1 MINSNPIAV
10 DRSGNVFMSSFTNRV
25 RDENATNTILK
36 FDEGIRMSTFV
47 GQSLRGS
54 QDGVGEEA
62 TFYGPKGIVY
72 FNRFLFVVDTHN
84 YKIRK
89 ISADGTVTT
98 FAGNGTKEIRDGTG
112 TEAGFKVIR
121 CITVDPTGNLYVA
134 DDAGTVIRKI
144 TPAGVVTTLNIDS
157 SSLDE
162 NSEFDEIDYLAADR
176 SGNLYFTSF
185 GSHCI
190 YKITG
195 NTVSILAG
203 NKTTARFRDGTGNE
217 ANFNEPTGI
226 VVGRDGNIYV
236 ADLNNH
242 RIRKI
247 TPAGVVT
254 TLAGD
259 GGDRNTD
266 GVGSEA
272 SFNGPMHLAFH
283 PLDAHA
289 DILYVVEGDDADLA
303 IRLVDVESGFTG
315 TLFSADDEEEDE
327 EDDFFPQTPP
337 PPPQTPPPAYL
348 TPPENPP
355 SKDIESGSG
364 DVISSDDIEEGSIVG
379 QIVGEG
385 GTIAKSSYY
394 FANSLNNL
402 WSQGLS
408 KFIDPYTRK
417 PIKNV
422 NWYKA
427 HLVPAGSL
435 GGRKKTRKTSVLT
448 TRKVK
453 KSKRTTF
460 RKKRNQIRKLKK
472 SRKQ

>member
-10 DRSGNVFMSSFTNRV
+10 DRNGSVYMSSFTNRIV
-25 RDENATNTILK
+25 NEDINNTILK
-36 FDEGIRMSTFV
+36 FSQGIHVSTFV
-47 GQSLRGS
+47 GQSPRGS
-54 QDGVGEEA
+54 QDGVGTQA
-62 TFYGPKGIVY
+62 TFYGPKHIVY
-72 FNRFLFVVDTHN
+72 FNRFLFVVDIWN

-98 FAGNGTKEIRDGTG
+98 FAGNGSVGLRDGTG
-112 TEAGFKVIR
+112 TGASFKIMR

-134 DDAGTVIRKI
+134 DNAGHAIRKI
-144 TPAGVVTTLNIDS
+144 TSAGVVSTLNIDS
-157 SSLDE
+157 TSLDE
-162 NSEFDEIDYLAADR
+162 NSDFDEFDYIAADG

-185 GSHCI
+185 GANCI

-195 NTVSILAG
+195 STVSILAG
-203 NKTTARFRDGTGNE
+203 NKSVAGYADGTGNE
-217 ANFNEPTGI
+217 AKFNEPTGI

-236 ADLNNH
+236 ADFNNH

-254 TLAGD
+254 TVAGD
-259 GGDRNTD
+259 GNQRNTD
-266 GVGSEA
+266 GVGREA

-283 PLDAHA
+283 PRDH
-289 DILYVVEGDDADLA
+289 DILYVVEGDDVDLA
-303 IRLVDVESGFTG
+303 IRFVDVGSGFSG
-315 TLFSADDEEEDE
+315 TLFSDGDEEEDE
-327 EDDFFPQTPP
+327 SEEYESEDDESLNQTPQTPD
-337 PPPQTPPPAYL
+337 YL
-348 TPPENPP
+348 TPPTNPP
-355 SKDIESGSG
+355 SKDIETGSG

-394 FANSLNNL
+394 FPNSLNNL
-402 WSQGLS
+402 WNQGLS

-435 GGRKKTRKTSVLT
+435 GGRKKTRK
-448 TRKVK
+448 
-453 KSKRTTF
+453 SKPKRRVTF
-460 RKKRNQIRKLKK
+460 RKKRIQIGKSKK
-472 SRKQ
+472 SRK

>member
-47 GQSLRGS
+47 GQSPRGS
-54 QDGVGEEA
+54 QDGVGTQA

-72 FNRFLFVVDTHN
+72 FDTFLFVVDTFN

-98 FAGNGTKEIRDGTG
+98 FAGNGTKEIINGTG
-112 TEAGFKVIR
+112 TGASFKVIR
-121 CITVDPTGNLYVA
+121 CITVDPSGNLYVA
-134 DDAGTVIRKI
+134 DDVGTVIRKI
-144 TPAGVVTTLNIDS
+144 TPAGFVTTLNIDS

-185 GSHCI
+185 GAHCI

-195 NTVSILAG
+195 SKVSILAG
-203 NKTTARFRDGTGNE
+203 NKSVAEYADGTGNE
-217 ANFNEPTGI
+217 AKFNEPTGV

-236 ADLNNH
+236 ADFNNH
-242 RIRKI
+242 LIRKI
-247 TPAGVVT
+247 TPEGVVT

-259 GGDRNTD
+259 GNQRNTD
-266 GVGSEA
+266 GVGREA

-315 TLFSADDEEEDE
+315 TLFSDGDEEEDE
-327 EDDFFPQTPP
+327 EDDESEDDESLNQTPP
-337 PPPQTPPPAYL
+337 DYL
-348 TPPENPP
+348 TPPENPDP
-355 SKDIESGSG
+355 KNIESGSA
-364 DVISSDDIEEGSIVG
+364 DVITSDNIEEGSIVG

-394 FANSLNNL
+394 FPTSLKSL
-402 WSQGLS
+402 WEQ
-408 KFIDPYTRK
+408 KAFKDPYTRK
-417 PIKNV
+417 PIVGV

-435 GGRKKTRKTSVLT
+435 GGRKKTRK
-448 TRKVK
+448 VK
-453 KSKRTTF
+453 KSKRKTF
-460 RKKRNQIRKLKK
+460 RKKRISKK
-472 SRKQ
+472 SRKQKQ

>member
-10 DRSGNVFMSSFTNRV
+10 DRDGTVFMSNFTNRV

-36 FDEGIRMSTFV
+36 FDEGIDVSTFV
-47 GQSLRGS
+47 GQTPRGS
-54 QDGVGEEA
+54 QDGVGTQA

-72 FNRFLFVVDTHN
+72 FNRFLFVVDTFN

-134 DDAGTVIRKI
+134 DDVGTVIRKI
-144 TPAGVVTTLNIDS
+144 TPAGVVTTLTIDS

-162 NSEFDEIDYLAADR
+162 NSEFDEIDYLAADG

-203 NKTTARFRDGTGNE
+203 NKSVARFRDGTGNE
-217 ANFNEPTGI
+217 ANFNEPTGV

-254 TLAGD
+254 TLAGN

-289 DILYVVEGDDADLA
+289 DILYVVEGDDVDLA

-315 TLFSADDEEEDE
+315 TLFSADDENEPE
-327 EDDFFPQTPP
+327 EDDLFPQTPP

-355 SKDIESGSG
+355 LKDIEAG
-364 DVISSDDIEEGSIVG
+364 SSDGITLGEIEEGSVVG

-385 GTIAKSSYY
+385 GTIARKSYY
-394 FANSLNNL
+394 FPTSLENL
-402 WSQGLS
+402 WQQGPSMFL
-408 KFIDPYTRK
+408 DPTTRK
-417 PIKNV
+417 KIVDVK
-422 NWYKA
+422 WYKA
-427 HLVPAGSL
+427 HLVPEGTL
-435 GGRKKTRKTSVLT
+435 GGRKKTRKS
-448 TRKVK
+448 K

-460 RKKRNQIRKLKK
+460 RKKRIQIRKSKK
-472 SRKQ
+472 SRKQTR

>member
-1 MINSNPIAV
+1 M
-10 DRSGNVFMSSFTNRV
+10 
-25 RDENATNTILK
+25 
-36 FDEGIRMSTFV
+36 
-47 GQSLRGS
+47 
-54 QDGVGEEA
+54 
-62 TFYGPKGIVY
+62 
-72 FNRFLFVVDTHN
+72 
-84 YKIRK
+84 
-89 ISADGTVTT
+89 
-98 FAGNGTKEIRDGTG
+98 
-112 TEAGFKVIR
+112 
-121 CITVDPTGNLYVA
+121 
-134 DDAGTVIRKI
+134 
-144 TPAGVVTTLNIDS
+144 
-157 SSLDE
+157 
-162 NSEFDEIDYLAADR
+162 
-176 SGNLYFTSF
+176 YFTSF

-195 NTVSILAG
+195 NTVSIVAG

-217 ANFNEPTGI
+217 ANFNEPTGV

-303 IRLVDVESGFTG
+303 IRLVDVGTGFTE
-315 TLFSADDEEEDE
+315 TLFPDDDEEEEEE
-327 EDDFFPQTPP
+327 EDDESLN
-337 PPPQTPPPAYL
+337 PPPAYL

-355 SKDIESGSG
+355 SKDIETGSG

-379 QIVGEG
+379 QIIGEG

-394 FANSLNNL
+394 FPNSLNNL
-402 WSQGLS
+402 WNQGLS

-427 HLVPAGSL
+427 HLVPVGSL
-435 GGRKKTRKTSVLT
+435 GGRRK

-453 KSKRTTF
+453 KSKRKTF
-460 RKKRNQIRKLKK
+460 RKKRNTKK
-472 SRKQ
+472 SRKQNQ

>member
-1 MINSNPIAV
+1 MRFINSNPIAV
-10 DRSGNVFMSSFTNRV
+10 DRSGTVFMSNFTNRV

-36 FDEGIRMSTFV
+36 FVEGIHVSTFV
-47 GQSLRGS
+47 GQSPRGS

-72 FNRFLFVVDTHN
+72 FNRFLFVVDTFN

-144 TPAGVVTTLNIDS
+144 TPAGVVTTLTIDS
-157 SSLDE
+157 SNLDE

-190 YKITG
+190 YKLTG

-315 TLFSADDEEEDE
+315 TLFSYGDEEEDE
-327 EDDFFPQTPP
+327 EDDDFFPQT

-355 SKDIESGSG
+355 LKDIETGSG

-394 FANSLNNL
+394 FPNSLNNL
-402 WSQGLS
+402 WNQGLS

-427 HLVPAGSL
+427 HLVPVGSL
-435 GGRKKTRKTSVLT
+435 GGRR

-453 KSKRTTF
+453 NSKRKTF
-460 RKKRNQIRKLKK
+460 RKKRTQIRKPKK
-472 SRKQ
+472 LSK

>member
-47 GQSLRGS
+47 GQSPRGS
-54 QDGVGEEA
+54 QDGVGTQA

-72 FNRFLFVVDTHN
+72 FDRFLFVVDTFN

-162 NSEFDEIDYLAADR
+162 SLQFDEIDYLAVDR
-176 SGNLYFTSF
+176 TGNLYFTSF

-203 NKTTARFRDGTGNE
+203 NKSVARFRDGTGNE
-217 ANFNEPTGI
+217 ANFNEPTGV

-236 ADLNNH
+236 ADFNNH
-242 RIRKI
+242 CIRKI

-259 GGDRNTD
+259 GNQRNTD
-266 GVGSEA
+266 GVGREA

-289 DILYVVEGDDADLA
+289 YILYIVEGDDADLA

-315 TLFSADDEEEDE
+315 TLFSDDDEEEDE
-327 EDDFFPQTPP
+327 EEDDESEDDESLN
-337 PPPQTPPPAYL
+337 PPPAYL

-394 FANSLNNL
+394 FPNSLNNL
-402 WSQGLS
+402 WNQGLS

-435 GGRKKTRKTSVLT
+435 GGRKKTRK
-448 TRKVK
+448 VK

>member
-1 MINSNPIAV
+1 MINANPIAV
-10 DRSGNVFMSSFTNRV
+10 DRNGNVYMSSFTNRV
-25 RDENATNTILK
+25 RDENSNNTILK
-36 FDEGIRMSTFV
+36 FDEGIHVSTFV
-47 GQSLRGS
+47 GQSPRGS
-54 QDGVGEEA
+54 QDGLGEEA
-62 TFYGPKGIVY
+62 TFYGAKGIVY
-72 FNRFLFVVDTHN
+72 FNRFLFVVDTFN

-112 TEAGFKVIR
+112 TGASFKVIR
-121 CITVDPTGNLYVA
+121 CITVDQTGNLYVA
-134 DDAGTVIRKI
+134 DDAGSVIRKI

-157 SSLDE
+157 TSLDE

-176 SGNLYFTSF
+176 TGNLYFTSF
-185 GSHCI
+185 GASCI

-195 NTVSILAG
+195 STVSILAG
-203 NKTTARFRDGTGNE
+203 NKSVAGYADGTGNE
-217 ANFNEPTGI
+217 AKFNEPTGI

-236 ADLNNH
+236 ADFNNH

-247 TPAGVVT
+247 TPTGIVT
-254 TLAGD
+254 TVAGD
-259 GGDRNTD
+259 GNQRNTD
-266 GVGSEA
+266 GVGREA

-283 PLDAHA
+283 PLDDHA

-303 IRLVDVESGFTG
+303 IRLVDVGTGFTE
-315 TLFSADDEEEDE
+315 TLFPDDDEEEEEE
-327 EDDFFPQTPP
+327 EDDESLN
-337 PPPQTPPPAYL
+337 PPPAYL

-355 SKDIESGSG
+355 SKDIETGSG

-379 QIVGEG
+379 QIIGEG

-394 FANSLNNL
+394 FPNSLNNL
-402 WSQGLS
+402 WNQGLS

-427 HLVPAGSL
+427 HLVPVGSL
-435 GGRKKTRKTSVLT
+435 GGRRK

-453 KSKRTTF
+453 KSKRKTF
-460 RKKRNQIRKLKK
+460 RKKRNTKK
-472 SRKQ
+472 SRKQNQ

>member
-1 MINSNPIAV
+1 MRFINSNPIAV
-10 DRSGNVFMSSFTNRV
+10 DRNGTVFMSSFTNRV

-36 FDEGIRMSTFV
+36 FLEGIHVSTFV

-89 ISADGTVTT
+89 ISADGIVTT

-144 TPAGVVTTLNIDS
+144 TPAGVVTTLDIDFT
-157 SSLDE
+157 SLDE
-162 NSEFDEIDYLAADR
+162 SLQFDEIDYLAVDR

-203 NKTTARFRDGTGNE
+203 NKTTARFRDGTGNQ
-217 ANFNEPTGI
+217 ANFNEPTGV

-315 TLFSADDEEEDE
+315 TLFSYGDEEEDE
-327 EDDFFPQTPP
+327 EDDDFFPQTPP
-337 PPPQTPPPAYL
+337 PPPQTPPPSYL

-394 FANSLNNL
+394 FPNSLNNL
-402 WSQGLS
+402 WNQGLS

-435 GGRKKTRKTSVLT
+435 GGRKKTRK
-448 TRKVK
+448 VK
-453 KSKRTTF
+453 NSKRKTF
-460 RKKRNQIRKLKK
+460 RKKRIQIGKSKK
-472 SRKQ
+472 PSK

>member
-47 GQSLRGS
+47 GQSPRGS
-54 QDGVGEEA
+54 QDGVGTQA

-72 FNRFLFVVDTHN
+72 FDRFLFVVDTFN

-176 SGNLYFTSF
+176 TRNLYFTSF

-203 NKTTARFRDGTGNE
+203 NKSVAGYTDGTGNE

-236 ADLNNH
+236 ADFNNH
-242 RIRKI
+242 CIRKI

-259 GGDRNTD
+259 GNQRNTD
-266 GVGSEA
+266 GVGREA

-289 DILYVVEGDDADLA
+289 YILYIVEGDDADLA

-315 TLFSADDEEEDE
+315 TLFSADDENEPEEDD
-327 EDDFFPQTPP
+327 DDFFPQTPP

-348 TPPENPP
+348 TPPTNPP

-394 FANSLNNL
+394 FPNSLNNL
-402 WSQGLS
+402 WNQGLS

-435 GGRKKTRKTSVLT
+435 GGRKKTRK
-448 TRKVK
+448 VK

>member
-1 MINSNPIAV
+1 MRFINSNPIAV
-10 DRSGNVFMSSFTNRV
+10 DRNGTVFMSNFTNRV

-47 GQSLRGS
+47 GQSPRGS

-72 FNRFLFVVDTHN
+72 FNRFLFVVDTFN

-134 DDAGTVIRKI
+134 DDVGTVIRKI

-162 NSEFDEIDYLAADR
+162 SLQFDEIDYLASDR
-176 SGNLYFTSF
+176 TGNLYFTSF

-203 NKTTARFRDGTGNE
+203 NKSVAGYVDGTGNE
-217 ANFNEPTGI
+217 AKFNEPTGV

-236 ADLNNH
+236 ADFNNH

-247 TPAGVVT
+247 TPEGVVT

-259 GGDRNTD
+259 GNQRNTD
-266 GVGSEA
+266 GVGREA

-315 TLFSADDEEEDE
+315 TLFSDGDEEEDE
-327 EDDFFPQTPP
+327 SEEYESEDDESLN
-337 PPPQTPPPAYL
+337 PPPAYL

-394 FANSLNNL
+394 FPNSLNNL
-402 WSQGLS
+402 WNQGLS

-422 NWYKA
+422 NWYTA

-435 GGRKKTRKTSVLT
+435 GGRKK

>member
-36 FDEGIRMSTFV
+36 FVEGIDVSTFV

-72 FNRFLFVVDTHN
+72 FDRFLFVVDTHN

-112 TEAGFKVIR
+112 IEAGFKVIR

-134 DDAGTVIRKI
+134 DDVGTVIRKI
-144 TPAGVVTTLNIDS
+144 TPAGVVTTLTIDS
-157 SSLDE
+157 TSLDE
-162 NSEFDEIDYLAADR
+162 SLQFDEIDYLAADR
-176 SGNLYFTSF
+176 TGNLYFTSF

-217 ANFNEPTGI
+217 ANFNEPTGV

-289 DILYVVEGDDADLA
+289 DILYVVEGDDVDLA
-303 IRLVDVESGFTG
+303 IRIVDVESGFTG
-315 TLFSADDEEEDE
+315 TLFSADDENEPED
-327 EDDFFPQTPP
+327 DDFFPQTPP

-355 SKDIESGSG
+355 LKDIESGSG

-402 WSQGLS
+402 WNQGLS

-460 RKKRNQIRKLKK
+460 RKKRTQIRKLKK